1 VRHRLLKRKR
11 QKIDDRKLWD
21 EDLKNIPLENSRKR
35 AVVIITIIS
44 FGFVVILF
52 RLINLMIL
60 DHEKLSGRASQQ
72 YIREKTLT
80 PQRGVIWDRNMKEM
94 ATNIETD
101 SLYAVPS
108 NIRDTG
114 NLSAKI
120 APIIKVSAGEINRLL
135 VKKKEKSFAWL
146 SRRMD
151 METSEKL
158 NVLREPIKEGE
169 IGFVTEPKR
178 YYPKGQTASHI
189 LGFANIDDKGIAG
202 LELVYNDYL
211 KGEVKSV
218 SVGLDARGKSLM
230 SDVKEAVPGNNIL
243 LTVDEGL
250 QYIVERELTNAMEER
265 KAKAAVAIMMNPM
278 TGEILALANRP
289 TYDPNFPSAADG
301 EEKRNRAITDLY
313 EPGSTMKSILASA
326 AIEEK
331 AVSLNNMF
339 DVSKGSITVGGK
351 TIHDV
356 HRHGVLTFQEI
367 IKKSSNVGAV
377 KIGMRLGATKYY
389 EYMKR
394 FGFGEKTGIDF
405 PGETRGILRNVK
417 NWSGTSLAAM
427 SIGQEIGMTPL
438 QMLRAYSAIANGGV
452 LMKPYIVSEIISPDG
467 KAIKRNSPT
476 EERRVISKATAATLR
491 DILKTVVEEGGTAQK
506 ANVKGNLVAGKTGTA
521 QIFDPKTGHY
531 SKNRFVSSFV
541 GFAPADNPKV
551 ALIVVVYEPAGET
564 YGGLVAA
571 PVFKNIIE
579 HTFAYLDVPM
589 ETEENKILLVS
600 RDR

>member
-1 VRHRLLKRKR
+1 MLKRKR

-35 AVVIITIIS
+35 AVVIITIIT

-52 RLINLMIL
+52 RLINLMIF

-108 NIRDTG
+108 NIRDAG
-114 NLSAKI
+114 KLSTKI

-135 VKKKEKSFAWL
+135 VKKKERSFTWL

-151 METSEKL
+151 MDTSEKL

-218 SVGLDARGKSLM
+218 SVGMDARGKSLV
-230 SDVKEAVPGNNIL
+230 SDVKEAAPGNNIL

-265 KAKAAVAIMMNPM
+265 EAKAAVAIMMNPM

-289 TYDPNFPSAADG
+289 TYDPNFPAEAGG

-331 AVSLNNMF
+331 AVSLDNMF

-351 TIHDV
+351 TIHDA
-356 HRHGVLTFQEI
+356 HRHGVLNFQEV

-405 PGETRGILRNVK
+405 PGEARGILRNVK

-476 EERRVISKATAATLR
+476 EERRVISRTTAATLR
-491 DILKTVVEEGGTAQK
+491 DILKTVVEEGGTAQR

-521 QIFDPKTGHY
+521 QIFDPKTGQY
-531 SKNRFVSSFV
+531 SRNRFVSSFV

-551 ALIVVVYEPAGET
+551 ALIVVIYEPVGET

-589 ETEENKILLVS
+589 EKDENKIYLVS
-600 RDR
+600 RAR

>member
-1 VRHRLLKRKR
+1 V
-11 QKIDDRKLWD
+11 
-21 EDLKNIPLENSRKR
+21 
-35 AVVIITIIS
+35 
-44 FGFVVILF
+44 
-52 RLINLMIL
+52 
-60 DHEKLSGRASQQ
+60 
-72 YIREKTLT
+72 
-80 PQRGVIWDRNMKEM
+80 
-94 ATNIETD
+94 
-101 SLYAVPS
+101 
-108 NIRDTG
+108 
-114 NLSAKI
+114 
-120 APIIKVSAGEINRLL
+120 
-135 VKKKEKSFAWL
+135 
-146 SRRMD
+146 
-151 METSEKL
+151 
-158 NVLREPIKEGE
+158 
-169 IGFVTEPKR
+169 
-178 YYPKGQTASHI
+178 
-189 LGFANIDDKGIAG
+189 
-202 LELVYNDYL
+202 
-211 KGEVKSV
+211 
-218 SVGLDARGKSLM
+218 
-230 SDVKEAVPGNNIL
+230 SDVKEGVPGNNIL

-250 QYIVERELTNAMEER
+250 QYIVERELTNAMVER

-339 DVSKGSITVGGK
+339 DVSKGSIKVGGK

-356 HRHGVLTFQEI
+356 HRHGVLTFQEV

-394 FGFGEKTGIDF
+394 FGFGEKTGVDF

-600 RDR
+600 RER